1 MVYQK
6 IREYLENNGIQQAFL
21 ARKAGMT
28 KAAISSSLRGER
40 NLTAEE
46 YLDICHA
53 LGVSVDTFDDKK
65 LTCHPQEA
73 VA

>member
-6 IREYLENNGIQQAFL
+6 IREYLEANGISQAFV
-21 ARKAGMT
+21 AKKVGMT

-46 YLDICHA
+46 YLGICHA
-53 LGVSVDTFDDKK
+53 LGVNVDVFDDK
-65 LTCHPQEA
+65 EA
-73 VA
+73 A